1 MGFSTLGGVT
11 TVSADVEED
20 GEAKEPG
27 SSPPSELKE
36 EVRVEVLEIRRLSTT
51 SVSLLEDPVE
61 DEDHFFDEQGEILR
75 LFTAWVPLLEDPVED
90 ADHFLDEQ
98 GEIRRLFT
106 TASVSLLEDPVE
118 DADRF
123 LDEQGEVWRL
133 FTTGSVAVP
142 EDPLEDTDRALDEQ
156 EHEQEELDEERLPH
170 EDSSSLRR
178 RHFTAEEGN
187 AIASL
192 PISRAEENGT

>member
-1 MGFSTLGGVT
+1 MTS
-11 TVSADVEED
+11 VSADVEED

-61 DEDHFFDEQGEILR
+61 D
-75 LFTAWVPLLEDPVED
+75 

-123 LDEQGEVWRL
+123 LDEQGE
-133 FTTGSVAVP
+133 
-142 EDPLEDTDRALDEQ
+142 
-156 EHEQEELDEERLPH
+156 
-170 EDSSSLRR
+170 
-178 RHFTAEEGN
+178 
-187 AIASL
+187 I
-192 PISRAEENGT
+192 